1 MWENDEAR
9 NSKAGTTSLFGI
21 RALSLFRHSS
31 FVIRYLVMAYLDQFL
46 SVIVKHGG
54 SDLHIG
60 VGQPPKM
67 RMHGDIMPIRADP
80 VTHEEATRMMSEIS
94 GPHNWEIFEQRGDLD
109 FAYEMDEAS
118 RFRSNYFKQSN
129 GYGAVFRLIPT
140 KIATLEQLGIP
151 LVVREFANF
160 RGGLVLVTGPTG
172 SGKTTTQAALI
183 DYINQNFSKH
193 VVTIEEPIEFVHN
206 NKRSTITQ
214 REVPGNS
221 TSFAAAL
228 KAALR
233 EDTDIVLVG
242 EMRDLETISLAL
254 TAAETGLLV
263 FGTLHTNNARKTVDR
278 MVDVF
283 PADRQPQARAM
294 LANSLRG
301 VVAQLLLKRADR
313 PGRIAVNEILISNAA
328 VAAIIREGA
337 TQKLQDVIVSGRAQ
351 GMQFMDDTIWALL
364 EKGIVSP
371 HEAFMKAIDK
381 GRFKPFLSAEEEA
394 LANAAGAAPEDEKR
408 ARGDFVKPTGARA
421 ANRAVR

>member
-1 MWENDEAR
+1 
-9 NSKAGTTSLFGI
+9 
-21 RALSLFRHSS
+21 
-31 FVIRYLVMAYLDQFL
+31 MAELDRFL

-60 VGQPPKM
+60 EGQPPKM
-67 RMHGDIMPIRADP
+67 RVHGDIIPIRDEP
-80 VTHEEATRMMSEIS
+80 VSHEEATRMLSEVC
-94 GPHNWEIFEQRGDLD
+94 GPRNWETLQQHGDLD

-129 GYGAVFRLIPT
+129 GYGATFRLIPT
-140 KIATLEQLGIP
+140 KIATLEELGIP
-151 LVVREFANF
+151 LVVKELVNV
-160 RGGLVLVTGPTG
+160 RGGLVLITGPTG
-172 SGKTTTQAALI
+172 SGKTTTQAALV
-183 DYINQNFSKH
+183 DYINQNFAKH

-206 NKRSTITQ
+206 NKESTITQ
-214 REVPGNS
+214 REVPGDS
-221 TSFAAAL
+221 SSFSSGL

-233 EDTDIVLVG
+233 EDTDMVLVG
-242 EMRDLETISLAL
+242 EMRDLETVSLAL

-313 PGRIAVNEILISNAA
+313 PGRIAVNEILIANSA
-328 VAAIIREGA
+328 VAATIREGS
-337 TQKLQDVIVSGRAQ
+337 TQKLQDVIVSGKAQ
-351 GMQFMDDTIWALL
+351 GMQFMDDAIWALL

-381 GRFKPFLSAEEEA
+381 SRFRPFLSREEEA
-394 LANAAGAAPEDEKR
+394 LGNAAGSVRNDEKGLP
-408 ARGDFVKPTGARA
+408 ANLVKPIGARA
-421 ANRAVR
+421 RVGTR

>member
-1 MWENDEAR
+1 
-9 NSKAGTTSLFGI
+9 
-21 RALSLFRHSS
+21 
-31 FVIRYLVMAYLDQFL
+31 MAELDRFL

-60 VGQPPKM
+60 EGQPPKM
-67 RMHGDIMPIRADP
+67 RVHGDIMPIRDEP
-80 VTHEEATRMMSEIS
+80 ISREEATRMLSEVS
-94 GPHNWEIFEQRGDLD
+94 GPRNWEIFEQRGDLD

-118 RFRSNYFKQSN
+118 RFRSNYFKQSD
-129 GYGAVFRLIPT
+129 GYGAAFRLIPT
-140 KIATLEQLGIP
+140 KIATLEELGIP
-151 LVVREFANF
+151 LVIKEFANV
-160 RGGLVLVTGPTG
+160 RGGLVLITGPTG

-183 DYINQNFSKH
+183 DHINQNFAKH
-193 VVTIEEPIEFVHN
+193 VVTIEEPIEFVHD
-206 NKRSTITQ
+206 NKQSTITQ
-214 REVPGNS
+214 REVPANS
-221 TSFAAAL
+221 SSFAAGL

-233 EDTDIVLVG
+233 EDADIVLVG
-242 EMRDLETISLAL
+242 EMRDLETVSLAL

-283 PADRQPQARAM
+283 PADRQSQARAM

-313 PGRIAVNEILISNAA
+313 PGRIAVA

-351 GMQFMDDTIWALL
+351 GMQFMDDAIWALF

-381 GRFKPFLSAEEEA
+381 GRFKPLLSPKDAV
-394 LANAAGAAPEDEKR
+394 LADAAGSVREDEKQR
-408 ARGDFVKPTGARA
+408 LPGDFVKPVAAHARA
-421 ANRAVR
+421 GTR